1 MSAKMNPMRN
11 SSVTAMSEHRGRRVE
26 RAVAARRRLD
36 RSRDRR
42 RNARRGGRVWVNGSE
57 LGGID
62 PRFAH
67 LAQSFD

>member
-1 MSAKMNPMRN
+1 MNSMRN
-11 SSVTAMSEHRGRRVE
+11 SSVTAIGERRGRRVE

-36 RSRDRR
+36 RARER
-42 RNARRGGRVWVNGSE
+42 RRGGRAWVNGSE
-57 LGGID
+57 LGGVD

>member
-1 MSAKMNPMRN
+1 MNSMRN

-26 RAVAARRRLD
+26 RAVAARRHLD

-42 RNARRGGRVWVNGSE
+42 RHARRGGRVWVNGSE
-57 LGGID
+57 LGGGD

>member
-1 MSAKMNPMRN
+1 MNSMRN

-36 RSRDRR
+36 KSRERR
-42 RNARRGGRVWVNGSE
+42 RRQRGGRVWVNGSE
-57 LGGID
+57 LGGMD

-67 LAQSFD
+67 LTQSFD